1 MTPCRSSA
9 DPICITSSASL
20 FNSDIRVFRFG
31 SSTPSWSIV
40 LPDGTTIAIQ
50 IRRWSNVYM
59 LDVTVTATAL
69 RNGGLAGLCGTNDR
83 KKNNDLGGKFGN
95 SSDRKSL

>member
-1 MTPCRSSA
+1 M
-9 DPICITSSASL
+9 
-20 FNSDIRVFRFG
+20 
-31 SSTPSWSIV
+31 

-69 RNGGLAGLCGTNDR
+69 RNGGLAGLCGTNDG

-95 SSDRKSL
+95 YTEGEGILYLRSVLHSPVCDFSLLPCSCS